1 MKTISII
8 GQKGG
13 TGKTTVTLALAVA
26 AMKAGKTVAVIDL
39 DPQTTAT
46 NWFDRRETEDSLTVI
61 SCQVARLKFVLET
74 AKKEKVDLILVDT
87 PAKSSEA
94 SIEASRV
101 ADLVLIPMRPQIY
114 DLETLNAIQDI
125 LRITGEPKAF
135 VVINAAPVQGKR
147 HSEAKNVAESLGF
160 KVSDVVLYSRAA
172 YGDAATFGQTVSEYQ
187 PQSKADLE
195 VQELYSFINAML
207 SR

>member
-74 AKKEKVDLILVDT
+74 AKKEKVD
-87 PAKSSEA
+87 PNP
-94 SIEASRV
+94 SRY
-101 ADLVLIPMRPQIY
+101 PCK
-114 DLETLNAIQDI
+114 E
-125 LRITGEPKAF
+125 F
-135 VVINAAPVQGKR
+135 
-147 HSEAKNVAESLGF
+147 
-160 KVSDVVLYSRAA
+160 
-172 YGDAATFGQTVSEYQ
+172 
-187 PQSKADLE
+187 
-195 VQELYSFINAML
+195 
-207 SR
+207 

>member
-74 AKKEKVDLILVDT
+74 AKKEKVDLTIIDT

-160 KVSDVVLYSRAA
+160 KVSDVILYSRAA
-172 YGDAATFGQTVSEYQ
+172 YGDAATFGQTVSEYH
-187 PQSKADLE
+187 PDSKADLE
-195 VQELYSFINAML
+195 VQELYKFTYKLLNK
-207 SR
+207 